1 MQHLLLLLFGL
12 LNTIY
17 ELYRLLVLIYFLCSF
32 LELDNHGHY
41 RLCMEKTRIKF
52 FNISPFGFYDMRVSN
67 DIMILPMAPKCPF
80 MSDHFRK
87 SWQRDKR
94 KEKLAFFLF
103 SVFLDYSSFDW
114 NRGQKKHGGV
124 TVKGKQGCDHL
135 SIMRFCPLFPHSD
148 FRWNKKLLLRH
159 LYFYGLSIHSC
170 SLYSF
175 FVVVIVIYIVAWLLA
190 QLRGQSGFTPLKCVF
205 LVVYSLKV

>member
-41 RLCMEKTRIKF
+41 RLCMEKTRIKI

-87 SWQRDKR
+87 SWQRDKRKR

-148 FRWNKKLLLRH
+148 FSWTD
-159 LYFYGLSIHSC
+159 
-170 SLYSF
+170 SF
-175 FVVVIVIYIVAWLLA
+175 WGSYISMDYIAVLCIPFLVVVIYWVWLFA
-190 QLRGQSGFTPLKCVF
+190 SFVWPI
-205 LVVYSLKV
+205 